1 MKSVALYEA
10 KNRLSELVAMV
21 ERGEEVS
28 ITRRGVPVARL
39 VACHGGDEAID
50 PRQRASAALSRLR
63 ALREEIR
70 LDGDL
75 KMLAREGLDG

>member
-1 MKSVALYEA
+1 MKFVALYEA

-21 ERGEEVS
+21 ERGEEVA

-39 VACHGGDEAID
+39 VACEDEEAVD
-50 PRQRASAALSRLR
+50 PHQRTDAALSRLR
-63 ALREEIR
+63 VLREEIR

-75 KMLAREGLDG
+75 KTLAREGLDE